1 MYLLDTNICIYALK
15 NKPKTVMKH
24 IERAGFQNI
33 FMSTIVLS
41 ELYFGAE
48 NSLKP
53 RYNRKVIDH
62 FMSPFKIISFDLD
75 SANIYGKIRAELK
88 KDGKLI
94 GLMDMLIAAT
104 ALSNDMVLVTNNEKE
119 FNRVRDLKIE
129 NWSL

>member
-15 NKPKTVMKH
+15 NKPDEVLRN
-24 IERAGFQNI
+24 IENIGVDNI

-62 FMSPFKIISFDLD
+62 FISPFKLISFDLHAA
-75 SANIYGKIRAELK
+75 SIYGKIRAELK
-88 KDGKLI
+88 KTGKLI

-119 FNRVRDLKIE
+119 FNRVNDLKVE
-129 NWSL
+129 NWSI

>member
-15 NKPKTVMKH
+15 NKPEVVMKH
-24 IERAGFQNI
+24 IERAGYQNI

-48 NSLKP
+48 NSSKP
-53 RYNRKVIDH
+53 RYNRKILDH
-62 FMSPFKIISFDLD
+62 FVSPFKVISFDLD

-88 KDGKLI
+88 KTGKLI

-119 FNRVRDLKIE
+119 FNRISDLNVE
-129 NWSL
+129 NWSI